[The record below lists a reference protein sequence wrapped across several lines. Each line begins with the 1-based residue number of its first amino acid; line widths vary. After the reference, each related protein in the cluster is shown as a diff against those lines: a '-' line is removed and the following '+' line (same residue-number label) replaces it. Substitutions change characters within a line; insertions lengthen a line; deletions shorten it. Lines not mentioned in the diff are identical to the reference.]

1 VTVIALFT
9 LTIFGLSAPK
19 TAAMVDGFKHFVL
32 LQRGHHTGILAPDV
46 VASLI
51 RMSAGNFRLLSRLL
65 T

>member
-1 VTVIALFT
+1 MTVIALFT

-19 TAAMVDGFKHFVL
+19 TAAMVEGFKHFVL

-51 RMSAGNFRLLSRLL
+51 ARAPATSACSHGS
-65 T
+65 